1 MTICV
6 RYTKNLIVYERFL
19 RFINVS
25 QKQDAN
31 ALSTSIIHFFKTNK
45 TNVPVVA
52 QAYDGASVIMAG
64 KFNGVQKKIQTEYP
78 YIIYSLYPLY
88 GPSNQL
94 DCIRH
99 V

>member
-31 ALSTSIIHFFKTNK
+31 VLSNAILHIFKTNK

-52 QAYDGASVIMAG
+52 QAYDGASVMAG
-64 KFNGVQKKIQTEYP
+64 KFNGVQKKIQTEY
-78 YIIYSLYPLY
+78 LYPMHGSSY
-88 GPSNQL
+88 
-94 DCIRH
+94 
-99 V
+99 